1 MLSTRFE
8 VYIFNNH
15 GTAFAV
21 YKLSKFYNPSN
32 SDTMNQ
38 FQHKLVIMLA
48 VFVGSIVG
56 LFKGTEA
63 RQKWVYKIK
72 SRYEDKRQTAVRK
85 TLKAGEVML
94 DDIELAAFH
103 NN

>member
-1 MLSTRFE
+1 
-8 VYIFNNH
+8 
-15 GTAFAV
+15 
-21 YKLSKFYNPSN
+21 
-32 SDTMNQ
+32 MNQ

-63 RQKWVYKIK
+63 KQKWVYKIK
-72 SRYEDKRQTAVRK
+72 SRYEDKRQMAAK
-85 TLKAGEVML
+85 KSLQPGQVML